1 MGLAWLLVL
10 VACKFVDTRP
20 LPAER
25 RQVLPQSAANKS
37 LLASSTG
44 PRRSSYTQC
53 GAKKEAPWWEEGAS
67 HIGLSCC
74 ACTVQGMLADDPVRA
89 MHRAGGGACW
99 CWCWWVLCWCWCV
112 SQLCARVCVCACVC
126 GGLCG
131 GQPQFLLETLDS
143 LPPTP
148 PPLPPCRLPSWLP
161 KGSMG
166 WKSE

>member
-1 MGLAWLLVL
+1 M
-10 VACKFVDTRP
+10 
-20 LPAER
+20 
-25 RQVLPQSAANKS
+25 PQSAANKS

-74 ACTVQGMLADDPVRA
+74 ACTVQVMLADDPVRA

-112 SQLCARVCVCACVC
+112 SQLCARVCVCVCVC
-126 GGLCG
+126 GGGLCG
-131 GQPQFLLETLDS
+131 GQPQYLFETLDS
-143 LPPTP
+143 LPPPAPTMQAAELATKRVHGMEVRIEKLTKQVLL
-148 PPLPPCRLPSWLP
+148 PLILPLSSFHP
-161 KGSMG
+161 IITSQ
-166 WKSE
+166 